1 MCLTFYEKS
10 YKMGDSR
17 KQSGIRAMSRCMK
30 ALQSEG
36 KVKRCAEFPVS
47 REENMHIREKCVKDA
62 GAAGLFDMLFT
73 QGIRY
78 LFA

>member
-1 MCLTFYEKS
+1 MTFYKKS

-17 KQSGIRAMSRCMK
+17 KQSGIRTMFRCMK

>member
-1 MCLTFYEKS
+1 MTFYKKS

-17 KQSGIRAMSRCMK
+17 KQSGIRAMFRCMK

-62 GAAGLFDMLFT
+62 GAAGLFDMLFI